1 MIKRLLVVIFC
12 VVVLGFGAISVP
24 TYATVDGGAGG
35 GGGGG
40 DDSPAEVEDPC
51 KKHKSE
57 FPELCKGGH
66 ESDAKNKV
74 GSILNVVYS
83 LIGIVAVI
91 FVIIGGFK
99 YMTSQGEPGRVQQA
113 KNTILYALIG
123 LVITVSA
130 FAITAFILQALGA
143 S

>member
-1 MIKRLLVVIFC
+1 MKKLLAIIFSVVM
-12 VVVLGFGAISVP
+12 LGACAIYSP
-24 TYATVDGGAGG
+24 TYALVDEGGAGG
-35 GGGGG
+35 GG
-40 DDSPAEVEDPC
+40 STEVEDPC
-51 KKHKSE
+51 VKHKSE

-130 FAITAFILQALGA
+130 FAITAFILHALGA
-143 S
+143 I